1 MKSGFGKV
9 RINVIKKIKLT
20 GIENNRISEGVLD
33 PLYARSIVIEDKNK
47 NIIIFLSLDLLF
59 VGKKL
64 SKVIKEEIFKK
75 YKTHSSNILIK
86 ATHTHSAPKTCEQFI
101 DGIDIENKFF
111 KYVEKSSISAVNKAI
126 KNKKKCKIELYDI
139 PNFPAV
145 NRRLIV
151 PKILRL
157 YPGYYKKK
165 CINRPN
171 RKRVSDTSCR
181 AIKFC
186 LSDNSY
192 FWLLNAT
199 AHCTVYNGNKI
210 SSDYPGYIEKYL
222 LKLSPKNN
230 CKGLLFLQGW
240 AGDQNCDVTKKV
252 KLRKNPISFLEK
264 FFIKELFNRSSSQS
278 NLNEIGKSIAEKILR
293 SHKVKNLIINKIVTK
308 HIKINLPL
316 ENKMSVSLSIKYFNF
331 GEIKFYII
339 NGEPLSNYREL
350 LLNALQ
356 ETSKYNIFTVGYS
369 DHPIGYIPDKQA
381 LKEGG
386 YETDRSLKFF
396 GLRSRFSK
404 EIEYNIL
411 KCFKNIEN
419 KI

>member
-1 MKSGFGKV
+1 MKSGFGKI
-9 RINVIKKIKLT
+9 RIEVIKKIKLT

-33 PLYARSIVIEDKNK
+33 PLYARSIVIEDKKK
-47 NIIIFLSLDLLF
+47 NIIIILSLDLLF

-64 SKVIKEEIFKK
+64 SKIIKEEIYKK
-75 YKTHSSNILIK
+75 YKIPRINILIK

-101 DGIDIENKFF
+101 DGINIENKFF
-111 KYVEKSSISAVNKAI
+111 ENVQRSSISAVSKAI
-126 KNKKKCKIELYDI
+126 KSKKKCEIELYDI

-151 PKILRL
+151 PKILRF

-171 RKRVSDTSCR
+171 RKKISDTSCR

-186 LSDNSY
+186 LSDNSI
-192 FWLLNAT
+192 FWLLNAS

-210 SSDYPGYIEKYL
+210 SSDYPGYIEKHL
-222 LKLSPKNN
+222 LKLSQKNN

-240 AGDQNCDVTKKV
+240 AGDQNCDVTKKI
-252 KLRKNPISFLEK
+252 KLRKNPISFLETL
-264 FFIKELFNRSSSQS
+264 FIKELFNRSSSQS
-278 NLNEIGKSIAEKILR
+278 NLNEIGKIIAKKVLR
-293 SHKVKNLIINKIVTK
+293 SYKVKTFTINNIITK
-308 HIKINLPL
+308 FAKINLPL
-316 ENKMSVSLSIKYFNF
+316 ENKMSVSLNIRYFNL
-331 GEIKFYII
+331 GEIKFYIL

-350 LLNALQ
+350 LLNNLQ

-369 DHPIGYIPDKQA
+369 DHPIGYIPDEQA

-404 EIEYNIL
+404 EIEQKIL
-411 KCFKNIEN
+411 KCFKDIEN
-419 KI
+419 